1 MIVVNED
8 SYIQGNT
15 VLQPEYI
22 PYEDERV
29 LKEEI
34 KRERLKKRRKAK
46 QRLKRK
52 VKIIRNISLCF
63 IVGLIFVGRYGV
75 IYNMQMELNSTKTNI
90 NEINREN
97 ENLKVELVK
106 YNNLQHIEDT
116 AVNKLQMIRPDKSA
130 AVYTNLDK
138 ENIKIT
144 EKKVQDKIEKE
155 DLWSKLRKVLF

>member
-15 VLQPEYI
+15 VLQPEYR
-22 PYEDERV
+22 PYEDDQRD
-29 LKEEI
+29 K
-34 KRERLKKRRKAK
+34 ERLKRENFKKRKKAK
-46 QRLKRK
+46 QRLKKK
-52 VKIIRNISLCF
+52 VKIIRNISLSF
-63 IVGLIFVGRYGV
+63 IVGLIFVGRYCS
-75 IYNMQMELNSTKTNI
+75 IYNMQMELNSVATNI

-106 YNNLQHIEDT
+106 YNNLQHIEDI
-116 AVNKLQMIRPDKSA
+116 AMNKFQMVRSDKGA

-138 ENIKIT
+138 ENIKIS

-155 DLWSKLRKVLF
+155 NLWSKFRKVLF